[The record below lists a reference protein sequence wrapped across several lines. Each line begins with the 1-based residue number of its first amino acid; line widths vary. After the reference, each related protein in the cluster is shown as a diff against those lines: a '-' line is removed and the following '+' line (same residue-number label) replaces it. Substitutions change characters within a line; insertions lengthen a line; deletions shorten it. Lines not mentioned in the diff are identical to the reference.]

1 MIYYS
6 LKIVTSQNQF
16 ITVLY
21 IYKNIYKTKY
31 NNTNKNN
38 NLSKYFITKTKK
50 KLKQHL
56 AKICQIQR
64 HSTVGHKE
72 RK

>member
-21 IYKNIYKTKY
+21 IYNNIYKTKY

-38 NLSKYFITKTKK
+38 NLSKYFITKAKKTETTFGKNMSNTKT
-50 KLKQHL
+50 QHSG
-56 AKICQIQR
+56 I
-64 HSTVGHKE
+64 
-72 RK
+72 

>member
-21 IYKNIYKTKY
+21 IYNNIKQNITILTRTTICQ
-31 NNTNKNN
+31 NI
-38 NLSKYFITKTKK
+38 LSLKQK